1 MEKTPCLKLSL
12 CVGVL
17 VGCERASVPERAR
30 PAAKIESTVPRPD
43 RGRFVNSAGQ
53 VRRLAL
59 SALMAGEPMP
69 PPAKARRS
77 SEFGPPKEECGALRR
92 DP

>member
-17 VGCERASVPERAR
+17 VGCERASVPERQR
-30 PAAKIESTVPRPD
+30 PAARLEAPWPRPD
-43 RGRFVNSAGQ
+43 HARFVNSAGQ

-59 SALMAGEPMP
+59 SGLLTDDTWPSQMSARGSFEPP
-69 PPAKARRS
+69 SPKDECRR
-77 SEFGPPKEECGALRR
+77 
-92 DP
+92 

>member
-17 VGCERASVPERAR
+17 VGCERTSLPERQRPTARFEAAR
-30 PAAKIESTVPRPD
+30 PRSDHA
-43 RGRFVNSAGQ
+43 RFVNSAGQ

-59 SALMAGEPMP
+59 SGLLADDTWPSLMSAKGSFEP
-69 PPAKARRS
+69 S
-77 SEFGPPKEECGALRR
+77 SPKEACRR
-92 DP
+92 